1 MQKWNILT
9 DRAQKVE
16 EKNPRVNFDRN
27 VENSSFFVFSADDS
41 EKLITVLAKYL
52 TARERS
58 LRSSI
63 ILIISRKVVNRLWSY
78 RNVKKLLGL

>member
-27 VENSSFFVFSADDS
+27 VENGSFFVFSADDS

-63 ILIISRKVVNRLWSY
+63 ILIISRKVVNRL
-78 RNVKKLLGL
+78 

>member
-1 MQKWNILT
+1 MQLWNILT

-16 EKNPRVNFDRN
+16 EKNPRVNFDWN
-27 VENSSFFVFSADDS
+27 LENGSFFVFSADDS

-52 TARERS
+52 SASEIS

-63 ILIISRKVVNRLWSY
+63 ILSISRKVVNRLWSY
-78 RNVKKLLGL
+78 RNVKKLLGQ